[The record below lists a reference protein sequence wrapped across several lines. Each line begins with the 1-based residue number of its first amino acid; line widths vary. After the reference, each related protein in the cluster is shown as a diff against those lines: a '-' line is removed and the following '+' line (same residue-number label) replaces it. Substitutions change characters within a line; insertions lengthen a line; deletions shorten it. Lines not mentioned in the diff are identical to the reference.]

1 MPTPRASRRRHRV
14 VWLWG
19 VGGVAPT
26 PRVVGLG
33 EGLVVSVF
41 SAVCAGV

>member
-1 MPTPRASRRRHRV
+1 MPAKRDELHAREKR
-14 VWLWG
+14 WG
-19 VGGVAPT
+19 VGGGAPT

-33 EGLVVSVF
+33 EGLVVSVL